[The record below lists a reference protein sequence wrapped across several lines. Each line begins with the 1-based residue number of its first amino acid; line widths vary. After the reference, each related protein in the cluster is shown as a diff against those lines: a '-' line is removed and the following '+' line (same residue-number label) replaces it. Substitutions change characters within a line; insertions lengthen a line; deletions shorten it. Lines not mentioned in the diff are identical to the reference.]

1 MRKIKNFLKASKGAE
16 LVEIILGVVI
26 AIALLAVA
34 IAFIN
39 NTIKNHDGVT
49 GNDTT
54 TSGIGPIQVGYVV
67 DEPSATS
74 NFEVVFE

>member
-1 MRKIKNFLKASKGAE
+1 MRKIKNFFKASKGAE

-39 NTIKNHDGVT
+39 NTIKNHGGSNPSDP
-49 GNDTT
+49 
-54 TSGIGPIQVGYVV
+54 IGSIQAGYVV

>member
-1 MRKIKNFLKASKGAE
+1 MRKIKNFLKSSKGAE

-34 IAFIN
+34 ITFIN

-49 GNDTT
+49 GNNT
-54 TSGIGPIQVGYVV
+54 TSGIGEIQAGYVV

-74 NFEVVFE
+74 NFEVIFE